1 MTQILITNNG
11 VHSPE
16 KWAMMSA
23 QNIFNIQSTVQE
35 DKLIEAQKFQIL
47 LAEQLQTHYNDAQI
61 EERTALTNDAEHVL
75 KAFAVSSYVEK
86 MLQAVISIAKGTL
99 WEAHFA
105 ITSVQNAV
113 REVLQD
119 HLFTVHHIER
129 LSHADKNPTCP
140 HATQYKAFFHHSS

>member
-16 KWAMMSA
+16 KWAMITA
-23 QNIFNIQSTVQE
+23 QSVFDIQSTVQE
-35 DKLIEAQKFQIL
+35 DRLIEAQKFQIL
-47 LAEQLQTHYNDAQI
+47 LAEQLQTHHSAAQI
-61 EERTALTNDAEHVL
+61 EERTALANDAEHIL
-75 KAFAVSSYVEK
+75 KAFNVSSYVEK
-86 MLQAVISIAKGTL
+86 MLQAVISVAKGTL

-105 ITSVQNAV
+105 MTAVQNAV
-113 REVLQD
+113 REVSQD